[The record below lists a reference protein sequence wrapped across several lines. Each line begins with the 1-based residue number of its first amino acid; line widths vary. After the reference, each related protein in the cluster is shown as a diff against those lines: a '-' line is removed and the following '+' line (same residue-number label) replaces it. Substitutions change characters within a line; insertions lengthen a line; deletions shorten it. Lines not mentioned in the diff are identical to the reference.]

1 MHRWFLPRMSRVS
14 VSPSARRARP
24 VLEWLEDRYCPTI
37 PGSSTAIPVCE
48 ILNLSAI
55 AGAGHSVQVSGS
67 VVDQNPSACV
77 VNLSGVVNGSVA
89 VQANGAFSTQVTA
102 TGLGQVTAV
111 AQDNQQ
117 QISSNQVS
125 TQISAEQPVINNFAV
140 VHNQNNTWTIQGQVA
155 DDQSPASVPVLFGG
169 PGNVQNM
176 TVTTDANGN
185 FCVAVSIT
193 TTMPSFTITAVATDS
208 WGLQSNMVSF
218 TVNNS

>member
-1 MHRWFLPRMSRVS
+1 M
-14 VSPSARRARP
+14 
-24 VLEWLEDRYCPTI
+24 
-37 PGSSTAIPVCE
+37 AIPVCD
-48 ILNLSAI
+48 ILNLSAV
-55 AGAGHSVQVSGS
+55 AGAGHTVQVSGS

-77 VNLSGVVNGSVA
+77 VSLSGVVSGSVS

-111 AQDNQQ
+111 ATDNQQ

-155 DDQSPASVPVLFGG
+155 DDQSAAAVPVLFGG

-176 TVTTDANGN
+176 TVNTDANGN
-185 FCVAVSIT
+185 FCFAISIT

-208 WGLQSNMVSF
+208 WGLQSNLVSC